1 MKERFHA
8 AYAAAWLWASD
19 SVLVAL
25 NHFIA
30 LQVKRAANPASVD
43 QSTMKNAYTAIVIE
57 MRKDVGF
64 GSTVVPGSDYQFV
77 QF

>member
-43 QSTMKNAYTAIVIE
+43 QSTMKSAYTAIVIE